1 MIDYQKVDTYCGK
14 ALRVSNG
21 KIEFTAAL
29 DVGPRII
36 AFNKKGGGNIFYQ
49 DILDKRNKDVSS
61 VYGQGQIWHI
71 YGGHRVWL
79 SPESLKTYYPDN
91 ESINYDILPKGL
103 RLYLKNM
110 KVINISLSLTLE
122 FISDN
127 SLKVTHKIT
136 NEGEKRDFCI
146 WGLTALRSGGRMK
159 VNLPK
164 IDTGFLPNRNLVL
177 WPYSD
182 INDERLI
189 INNDS
194 IVINSTERVD
204 KPLKIGTY
212 NDDIKIFYTIDDIE
226 FFKEYKGDKEGRYP
240 DYFCNFETY
249 TCDALHEVESLSPF
263 KTLDR
268 NEEMSFEEI
277 WTLR

>member
-1 MIDYQKVDTYCGK
+1 
-14 ALRVSNG
+14 
-21 KIEFTAAL
+21 
-29 DVGPRII
+29 
-36 AFNKKGGGNIFYQ
+36 
-49 DILDKRNKDVSS
+49 
-61 VYGQGQIWHI
+61 
-71 YGGHRVWL
+71 
-79 SPESLKTYYPDN
+79 
-91 ESINYDILPKGL
+91 
-103 RLYLKNM
+103 
-110 KVINISLSLTLE
+110 
-122 FISDN
+122 
-127 SLKVTHKIT
+127 
-136 NEGEKRDFCI
+136 
-146 WGLTALRSGGRMK
+146 MK

-164 IDTGFLPNRNLVL
+164 TDTGFLPNRNLVL

-212 NDDIKIFYTIDDIE
+212 NDDIKIFYTMDDIE

>member
-1 MIDYQKVDTYCGK
+1 
-14 ALRVSNG
+14 
-21 KIEFTAAL
+21 
-29 DVGPRII
+29 
-36 AFNKKGGGNIFYQ
+36 
-49 DILDKRNKDVSS
+49 
-61 VYGQGQIWHI
+61 
-71 YGGHRVWL
+71 
-79 SPESLKTYYPDN
+79 
-91 ESINYDILPKGL
+91 
-103 RLYLKNM
+103 M

-194 IVINSTERVD
+194 IVINSTER
-204 KPLKIGTY
+204 
-212 NDDIKIFYTIDDIE
+212 
-226 FFKEYKGDKEGRYP
+226 
-240 DYFCNFETY
+240 ETN
-249 TCDALHEVESLSPF
+249 H
-263 KTLDR
+263 
-268 NEEMSFEEI
+268 
-277 WTLR
+277 